1 MLVNRGSAAV
11 VQTTV
16 PDRLIGRVMGLQV
29 TLTSTGQALGVLILG
44 AGGSIVGVSN
54 VFFVAG
60 GATLVTAVLL
70 ARVSSFWLAASD
82 DTVGIP
88 AT

>member
-1 MLVNRGSAAV
+1 MIFNSGSAAV

-16 PDRLIGRVMGLQV
+16 PDRLAGRVMGLQV
-29 TLTSTGQALGVLILG
+29 TLTSTGQALGVLVLG
-44 AGGSIVGVSN
+44 TGGSIIGVSN
-54 VFFVAG
+54 AFLVAG

-70 ARVSSFWLAASD
+70 ARASSFWLAASND
-82 DTVGIP
+82 PVSNP